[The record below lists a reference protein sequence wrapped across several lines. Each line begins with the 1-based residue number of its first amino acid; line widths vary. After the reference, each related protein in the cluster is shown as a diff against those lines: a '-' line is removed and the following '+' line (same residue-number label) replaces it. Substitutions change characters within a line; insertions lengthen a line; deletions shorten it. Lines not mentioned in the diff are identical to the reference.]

1 MYIFSI
7 DDDILNLIDEV
18 DLDKVLKEAA
28 EAFVDDKKFLE
39 YVREK
44 SARAISRFL
53 VRLPDVILI
62 HALVP
67 GRDTIYHSLAY
78 ANTIYYSLYSTG
90 LFTQDIDSNR
100 KTGDWRWLG
109 NNVPW

>member
-1 MYIFSI
+1 MSLTNASSCCVQSFSI

-44 SARAISRFL
+44 STHAISRFL
-53 VRLPDVILI
+53 VRLRPHLFVSTLQ
-62 HALVP
+62 
-67 GRDTIYHSLAY
+67 RSL
-78 ANTIYYSLYSTG
+78 
-90 LFTQDIDSNR
+90 LFR
-100 KTGDWRWLG
+100 
-109 NNVPW
+109 